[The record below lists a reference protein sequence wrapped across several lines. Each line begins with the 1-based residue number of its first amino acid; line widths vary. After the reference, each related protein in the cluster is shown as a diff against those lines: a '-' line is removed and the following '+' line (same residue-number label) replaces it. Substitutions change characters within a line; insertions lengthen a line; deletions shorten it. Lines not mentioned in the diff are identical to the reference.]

1 MNIFELENMLNPI
14 KPKSE
19 SVKPK
24 GEADDS
30 NTAENNIDQVE
41 ELGIPSGTLPEMD
54 EEGTF
59 DNNTIDE
66 LPNENYDSYEGD
78 STNQY
83 DYDEQK
89 TELESLGDINE
100 NSINLAK
107 NINEQYR
114 SLLSDQTFN
123 ADTFNNTNIYS
134 FENSELLEQA
144 RTNYNNAIESL
155 EAYIKTDLLED
166 SITTRTKKFLEYKK
180 IFFDMNTIITD
191 LLNENRD

>member
-1 MNIFELENMLNPI
+1 MNIFELENVLNPV

>member
-1 MNIFELENMLNPI
+1 MNIFELENVLNPI

-30 NTAENNIDQVE
+30 NIVENNIDQVE

-155 EAYIKTDLLED
+155 ETYIKTDLLED
-166 SITTRTKKFLEYKK
+166 SITTRTQKFLEYKK

>member
-19 SVKPK
+19 SAKPK

-41 ELGIPSGTLPEMD
+41 ELGIPSGALPEMD
-54 EEGTF
+54 EEGAF

-66 LPNENYDSYEGD
+66 SPNENYDSYEGD

>member
-66 LPNENYDSYEGD
+66 SPNENYDSYEGD

>member
-1 MNIFELENMLNPI
+1 MNIFELENVLNPV

-30 NTAENNIDQVE
+30 NTVENNTDQVE

>member
-1 MNIFELENMLNPI
+1 MNIFELENALNPVT
-14 KPKSE
+14 PKSE

-24 GEADDS
+24 GEADEA
-30 NTAENNIDQVE
+30 NVVENNTDQVE

-54 EEGTF
+54 EDGAF
-59 DNNTIDE
+59 DNDTIDE
-66 LPNENYDSYEGD
+66 SPNENYDSFGGD

-89 TELESLGDINE
+89 SELESLGDINE

-155 EAYIKTDLLED
+155 ETYIKTDLLED
-166 SITTRTKKFLEYKK
+166 SITTRTQKFLEYKK

>member
-1 MNIFELENMLNPI
+1 MNIFELENVLNPV

-41 ELGIPSGTLPEMD
+41 ELGIPSGALPEMD

-59 DNNTIDE
+59 GNNTIDE